1 MHTRIGIVLFLFFLV
16 ACGGKKTVNEQKEA
30 AIVEE
35 VVELNAVQQKNAG
48 IVIASPIRQSINTEL
63 KVNGIVE
70 VPPQNIVSISFP
82 MGGYLRST
90 RLLPGMQVSKGE
102 VIAVMEDQSLVQLQ
116 QDYLMARQRLEL
128 LEADYNRQSALRKE
142 DVNAAKVYQQALAD
156 FNSQKILCKGY
167 TEKLQLIGI
176 DPAALTTASIS
187 RTVPL
192 RAPISGFVSKVNIN
206 IGKYVTGTDVLFELI
221 NPDNVYAALT
231 VFEKDISKVVTG
243 QSVRLSF
250 VNDPFTIYA
259 GKVWVITR
267 NVDENRSALVHCDFD
282 KQPRK
287 LLPGMFLQASILI
300 ENRDAL
306 TVPEG
311 AVVRFENRFF
321 VFEQM
326 APEKFAL
333 REVKTG
339 NTDKGVVELLVFPP
353 GLEQKKIVTQNAY
366 LLLSKLKNSS
376 EE

>member
-1 MHTRIGIVLFLFFLV
+1 MVLFFV
-16 ACGGKKTVNEQKEA
+16 GACGTKQTANEQKEVA
-30 AIVEE
+30 AIEDI
-35 VVELNAVQQKNAG
+35 VELSAVQQKNAG
-48 IVIASPIRQSINTEL
+48 ILIASPMRQLISTEL

-90 RLLPGMQVSKGE
+90 RLLPGMKVSKGE

-128 LEADYNRQSALRKE
+128 LEADYKRQSILRKE
-142 DVNAAKVYQQALAD
+142 DVNAEKVFQQALAD
-156 FNSQKILCKGY
+156 YHSQKILCKGY
-167 TEKLQLIGI
+167 SEKLELIGI
-176 DPAALTTASIS
+176 QPESLTAASIS

-192 RAPISGFVSKVNIN
+192 RAPINGFVSKVNIN

-221 NPDNVYAALT
+221 NPDNVHAALT
-231 VFEKDISKVVTG
+231 VFEKDISKVITG

-282 KQPRK
+282 KQPQK

-339 NTDKGVVELLVFPP
+339 NTDKGVVELLVSPP